1 MALSLSSQ
9 TISLRIPRDRTL
21 SLADY
26 GKSLPNPPV
35 GFYWERQ
42 DDRTWDLKQFSKHS
56 SAEPEAVTF
65 QNPAN
70 LTHLVMPHD
79 TLQGLCLRY
88 RVNATELKR
97 FNMISGN
104 NIQVLREVKIPI
116 SHGQP
121 VVIQAE
127 DADVTMQR
135 FKNATGESKEEALI
149 YLEDHGWQLDAALL
163 AWRADEAWQRAAGPA
178 IAASIIQDITL
189 TPEEAML
196 EKVQRQL
203 PGHPVV
209 FPTRIVFVDTDPSSP
224 ASPTPYAVVAPHLV
238 RSEPPEMCAH
248 FPSAPP
254 APAPQYSRE
263 SKRIDSA
270 DREVYAPLL
279 SSPYHDHDEL

>member
-1 MALSLSSQ
+1 MSALSLSSQ
-9 TISLRIPRDRTL
+9 TISFRVPRDRTL

-26 GKSLPNPPV
+26 GKSLPHPPV
-35 GFYWERQ
+35 GCFWERQ
-42 DDRTWDLKQFSKHS
+42 DDRTWDLKKFSKES

-65 QNPAN
+65 KTHVN

-121 VVIQAE
+121 VLIQAE
-127 DADVTMQR
+127 DADVTLQR
-135 FKNATGESKEEALI
+135 FKNSTGESKEEALI
-149 YLEDHGWQLDAALL
+149 YLEDHNWQLEAALL

-189 TPEEAML
+189 TPEEVML
-196 EKVQRQL
+196 EKAQRQL
-203 PGHPVV
+203 PEHTVV

-224 ASPTPYAVVAPHLV
+224 SSPTHPTVVVPHLV
-238 RSEPPEMCAH
+238 RSEPPEMGARA
-248 FPSAPP
+248 PVQSAPP
-254 APAPQYSRE
+254 Q
-263 SKRIDSA
+263 SKRIDIGGE
-270 DREVYAPLL
+270 REVYAPLL